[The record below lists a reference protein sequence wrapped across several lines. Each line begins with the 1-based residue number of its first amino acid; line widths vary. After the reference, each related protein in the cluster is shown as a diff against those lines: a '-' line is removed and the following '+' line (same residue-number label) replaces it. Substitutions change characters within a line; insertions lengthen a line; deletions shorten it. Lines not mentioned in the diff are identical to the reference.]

1 MPGLGV
7 LLVGPSL
14 AIECPDGLATTVR
27 MRVVL
32 IAAQSLDGRITRQDQ
47 PGSDFVSPED
57 RRWFSSCLAEF
68 EGLVMG
74 RATYDSARAAVR
86 AGLLRMPARRR
97 LVMTR
102 QPQAYVSDEVHGQL
116 EFTAAAPAEVLTRLQ
131 AAGCRACALLGGG
144 KINRLFLA
152 AGLVQEIWVTIE
164 PRIFGA
170 GRPLVA
176 GGGEISLELTEVT
189 KLGTSVVLLKYAV
202 LGRGSETARDR

>member
-1 MPGLGV
+1 
-7 LLVGPSL
+7 
-14 AIECPDGLATTVR
+14 

-57 RRWFSSCLAEF
+57 RRWFTSCLRGF
-68 EGLVMG
+68 DGLVMG
-74 RATYDSARAAVR
+74 RATYDHARASIR
-86 AGLLRMPARRR
+86 AGLLRRPARRR
-97 LVMTR
+97 LVLTR
-102 QPQAYVSDEVHGQL
+102 QPQAYVADEVHGQL
-116 EFTAAAPAEVLTRLQ
+116 EFTAEAPAEVLARLQ
-131 AAGCRACALLGGG
+131 ATGCRTCAVLGGG
-144 KINRLFLA
+144 EINGLFLS

-176 GGGEISLELTEVT
+176 GGGESSLELREVT

-202 LGRGSETARDR
+202 LESRIGSLR